1 MVRIFVFGLL
11 LLLSSVKATYG
22 QSPSIVSL
30 SVTPQQ
36 VLLEGPESSDQILV
50 TGTTSTGLTVDVT
63 GLVTY
68 EPAVSG
74 LTEITAAGRIFPK
87 RDGDLEVTVRH
98 GEVQAKL
105 PVRIAGLKSPA
116 PVSFRRDIIPL
127 LTKAGCNSGGCH
139 GKAEGQNG
147 FKLSVFG
154 YDAEA
159 DHAAIVHEG
168 RGRRVFAAA
177 PEQSLLLRKAT
188 SLMPHGG
195 GQKMLEGSRW
205 YRLLSRWIA
214 EGMTLDPDA
223 GDSIADLQV
232 EPSVVTLSS
241 RGRQQLRVT
250 ARGVDGSLRFVTAEA
265 EFQSNQDGIATVDRD
280 GLISATETPGEA
292 AVLVRYSG
300 HVAVCRVTRPRESLD
315 FRRPPENNFIDT
327 LVWDKLQ
334 HLRIAPGDLVDDAT
348 FLRRVFLDTI
358 GTLPTS
364 QDVRE
369 FLADRSADKRTR
381 LVTSLLQR
389 PEYSDY
395 WTQRWSDLLQVDR
408 DIVTSEGAVAMTR
421 WIHRQIE
428 HNVPFDQ
435 FVRAILTVQGSTHSE
450 SAAAFYQV
458 QDSPEKLARSVSQ
471 LFLGVRIECAQCHH
485 HPFERWDQADYFA
498 FAGMFTGVDRKPDPR
513 GGVKITG
520 HAGSPLKH
528 PRTGREI
535 APTVLGIAAS
545 SLPSGADWRHG
556 LAKWATAAENPYF
569 SRTLANR
576 IWAHYFG
583 RGLVEP
589 IDDLRATNPASNE
602 QLLEALAQHL
612 ADLKFDVRQFTATLL
627 QSHVYQL
634 GVQANDSNRLD
645 EQNYSHAAWKPIP
658 AEVLLDAV
666 SQVTGVAESF
676 NGWPEGY
683 RAIQVWDNKLPSQF
697 LEVFGRPSRQ
707 TVCACERGVEPS
719 IAQAL
724 HLMNST
730 RTMHKV
736 QSRHGR
742 ASRLSASGMSP
753 EQIIEELYLSALS
766 RQPSDAERQLMLQA
780 FQDTGDLR
788 LATEDVL
795 WALLNLRE
803 FVFNH

>member
-1 MVRIFVFGLL
+1 MFRFLLFGLL
-11 LLLSSVKATYG
+11 LLLSSVEAMCG
-22 QSPSIVSL
+22 QGTPIVSL
-30 SVTPQQ
+30 RVIPQK
-36 VLLEGPESSDQILV
+36 VVLEGPESSDQILV
-50 TGTTSTGLTVDVT
+50 IGTTSEGLAIDVT

-68 EPAVSG
+68 EPAVPG
-74 LTEITAAGRIFPK
+74 LTEITSGGRIYPK
-87 RDGDLEVTVRH
+87 RDGELEVTVRH
-98 GEVQAKL
+98 GEVQATL
-105 PVRIAGLKSPA
+105 SVLIVAVKSPA

-168 RGRRVFAAA
+168 RGRRVFAAV

-188 SLMPHGG
+188 SSMPHGG
-195 GQKMLEGSRW
+195 GQKILEGSRW
-205 YRLLSRWIA
+205 FRLLSRWIS
-214 EGMTLDPDA
+214 EGMALDPDV
-223 GDSIADLQV
+223 GDPIAELQV
-232 EPSVVTLSS
+232 EPSMVTLSA

-250 ARGVDGSLRFVTAEA
+250 ARALDGSLKFVTAES

-300 HVAVCRVTRPRESLD
+300 HVAVCRVTRPRDYLE

-334 HLRIAPGDLVDDAT
+334 HLRIAPGDLVDDST

-364 QDVRE
+364 QEVRE
-369 FLADRSADKRTR
+369 FLADHSADKRTR
-381 LVTSLLQR
+381 IVKSLLQR

-421 WIHRQIE
+421 WIRKQIDR
-428 HNVPFDQ
+428 NVPFDQ
-435 FVRAILTVQGSTHSE
+435 FVQSILTVQGSTHSE
-450 SAAAFYQV
+450 SPAAFYQV
-458 QDSPEKLARSVSQ
+458 QDSPEKLARAVSQ

-485 HPFERWDQADYFA
+485 HPFERWDQSDYFA
-498 FAGMFTGVDRKPDPR
+498 LAGMFTGVERKPDPR

-520 HAGSPLKH
+520 RVGTPLKH
-528 PRTGREI
+528 PRSGLEI

-545 SLPSGADWRHG
+545 PLPPNGDWRPG
-556 LAKWATAAENPYF
+556 LAKWATASENPYF

-602 QLLEALAQHL
+602 QLLEALARHL
-612 ADLKFDVRQFTATLL
+612 VDLKFDIRQFTATLL

-634 GVQANDSNRLD
+634 SVRANDSNQLD
-645 EQNYSHAAWKPIP
+645 EQNYSHAAWKPLP

-697 LEVFGRPSRQ
+697 LEVFGRPTRQ
-707 TVCACERGVEPS
+707 TVCACERGMEPS

-724 HLMNST
+724 HLMNSD
-730 RTMHKV
+730 RTMEKV
-736 QSRHGR
+736 QSRRGR
-742 ASRLSASGMSP
+742 ASILSSSGISP

-766 RQPSDAERQLMLQA
+766 RQPSEAEKQLMLQA
-780 FQDTGDLR
+780 FQDTGDMR
-788 LATEDVL
+788 VATEDIL